1 MKGTV
6 IDNNGE
12 TLFGANIVVM
22 HVPTGSVSGTTTQ
35 DNGKYTIPNLRVG
48 GPYSITFS
56 YLGYKEQVVN
66 NIFLTLG
73 KTAEVNGTLTDS
85 GETLDEIIISSSKN
99 KIFNK
104 DRTGSQTS
112 ISAVQLKIL
121 PTI

>member
-1 MKGTV
+1 
-6 IDNNGE
+6 
-12 TLFGANIVVM
+12 M